1 MIRANLMDR
10 KMHDMLII
18 CTESLEDL
26 YLYSPFSGLRSV
38 SKHVLY
44 TCHRSVCPKK
54 PYPML
59 VWGHVLNRLILPSTN
74 GFVAHNLFLNY

>member
-26 YLYSPFSGLRSV
+26 YLCSPFSGLRSV

-44 TCHRSVCPKK
+44 T
-54 PYPML
+54 
-59 VWGHVLNRLILPSTN
+59 
-74 GFVAHNLFLNY
+74 